1 MKIKDLLY
9 LGGGFE
15 DSTFLK
21 TIFMEKGE
29 LLRRNKDK
37 SYETIIEID
46 FNDVML
52 KSEKYNLELQ
62 NLDRLSI
69 HANPNYFEKE
79 NIRISGEVKVPGSY
93 SLITDYETL
102 ESILNRAGGITNK
115 ALENGISIFRDTLY
129 FEKPPEQK
137 TFQLIELSNNADEAT
152 QYANRKELEKDVRK
166 KIRVAWKGKNIV
178 MMPGDSVVVKEKTGT
193 VLIAGEVYNP
203 GLIEY
208 QKGKSIRY
216 YLSSAGGITNFG
228 SNNNV
233 IITYA
238 NGFSVKKQFLFSPKI
253 TDGSTIMVYQKENIK
268 PFNLTE
274 FVNNLTSII
283 STVITTY

>member
-1 MKIKDLLY
+1 M
-9 LGGGFE
+9 G
-15 DSTFLK
+15 
-21 TIFMEKGE
+21 
-29 LLRRNKDK
+29 
-37 SYETIIEID
+37 
-46 FNDVML
+46 
-52 KSEKYNLELQ
+52 
-62 NLDRLSI
+62 
-69 HANPNYFEKE
+69 
-79 NIRISGEVKVPGSY
+79 
-93 SLITDYETL
+93 
-102 ESILNRAGGITNK
+102 
-115 ALENGISIFRDTLY
+115 
-129 FEKPPEQK
+129 
-137 TFQLIELSNNADEAT
+137 
-152 QYANRKELEKDVRK
+152 KDVRK

-208 QKGKSIRY
+208 QKGKSIGY
-216 YLSSAGGITNFG
+216 YLNSAGGITNFG
-228 SNNNV
+228 SKNNV

-283 STVITTY
+283 STVVTTYILTQQINN